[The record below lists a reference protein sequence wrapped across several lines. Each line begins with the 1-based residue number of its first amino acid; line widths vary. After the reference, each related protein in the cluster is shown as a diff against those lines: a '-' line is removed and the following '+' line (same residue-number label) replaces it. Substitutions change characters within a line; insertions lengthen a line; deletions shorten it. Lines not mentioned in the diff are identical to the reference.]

1 MNDERSVLPD
11 AKEAPLIVDVE
22 FTETDEVAGSP
33 ILDSVERVETEK
45 ASGPMELPPSV
56 PTPEEE
62 EE

>member
-1 MNDERSVLPD
+1 MSDERGVLPD

-45 ASGPMELPPSV
+45 VSGLSLIHI
-56 PTPEEE
+56 
-62 EE
+62 